1 MAFDL
6 ASHYRSGDVREWES
20 GRIEARIGLRMMP
33 KTKYRNHRS
42 NDDQR
47 AHKTGYYGMTS
58 SRNGPGVVHEKHGN

>member
-1 MAFDL
+1 
-6 ASHYRSGDVREWES
+6 
-20 GRIEARIGLRMMP
+20 MMP